1 MHGTRFKWFRSENL
15 LVRNALVIL
24 MLVEAVGLLILI
36 AYFYLDDIYL
46 LKARMDLQ
54 GVADDI
60 SMMELSDKERLET
73 ALSDIEAKHNFYIE
87 LYYPR
92 DQLIYTTDTNNTT
105 FDPQPEDKTKQQE
118 LKPRIMRILEHT
130 DQDDVS
136 YFETRQEYYASAK
149 YIVYG
154 TMGKSHKIRHRKRIA
169 GGQEIHQVMRY
180 TASGEAG

>member
-24 MLVEAVGLLILI
+24 MLVAAVGLLILI

-87 LYYPR
+87 GQNQATGTEAPDHAHSGTYRPR
-92 DQLIYTTDTNNTT
+92 RRQL
-105 FDPQPEDKTKQQE
+105 F
-118 LKPRIMRILEHT
+118 
-130 DQDDVS
+130 
-136 YFETRQEYYASAK
+136 
-149 YIVYG
+149 
-154 TMGKSHKIRHRKRIA
+154 
-169 GGQEIHQVMRY
+169 
-180 TASGEAG
+180 